1 MDIPPEIAM
10 EHLERWKSSS
20 SSLSVAVGC
29 NNGLKIFST
38 AIVKGVSRELLYL
51 GFSENGGLTLPLTR
65 AMRFRTFLPAEV
77 APSDIGIVNK
87 GCALLL
93 VITLEDGTLCK
104 VCESNQANFRLVLFS
119 DVDKE
124 DEMNV
129 PDEARL

>member
-1 MDIPPEIAM
+1 MDISPEMAV
-10 EHLERWKSSS
+10 EHLRRWKSSS
-20 SSLSVAVGC
+20 CPLSVAVGC
-29 NNGLKIFST
+29 NGLKIFST

-51 GFSENGGLTLPLTR
+51 GLSDNGGLTLPLSR
-65 AMRFRTFLPAEV
+65 ATRFRTFLPAEV
-77 APSDIGIVNK
+77 APSDVGVANK

-93 VITLEDGTLCK
+93 VITLEDGTLCR

-124 DEMNV
+124 DKMNV